1 MIIDGF
7 IAISLVLAFIRGWK
21 KGVLWAVA
29 SLLAVILGS
38 LVSLKLSHRFAEFLQ
53 AQQIIDSKYT
63 LIVSYV
69 LLFLIVMYGLRLIIK
84 MIEKL
89 MKSLMLGWVNRLV
102 GGAVYVLFSAFMV
115 SSIFWLANQGGIL
128 TEEGKKESQLY
139 SIIEPIAPMGIEIGS
154 DLIPYAKEM
163 FQQVSEHLD
172 KYAKAK

>member
-38 LVSLKLSHRFAEFLQ
+38 LVSLKLSHRFAEFIQ

-63 LIVSYV
+63 LIVSYI

-89 MKSLMLGWVNRLV
+89 MESLMLGWVNRII
-102 GGAVYVLFSAFMV
+102 GGGVYVLFSAFML
-115 SSIFWLANQGGIL
+115 SSIFWLASQGGIL
-128 TEEGKKESQLY
+128 TEEGKNESQLY
-139 SIIEPIAPMGIEIGS
+139 GIIEPLAPMGIEMGS
-154 DLIPYAKEM
+154 AFLPYAKEM
-163 FQQVSEHLD
+163 FQEVSEHLE
-172 KYAKAK
+172 KYAKKD